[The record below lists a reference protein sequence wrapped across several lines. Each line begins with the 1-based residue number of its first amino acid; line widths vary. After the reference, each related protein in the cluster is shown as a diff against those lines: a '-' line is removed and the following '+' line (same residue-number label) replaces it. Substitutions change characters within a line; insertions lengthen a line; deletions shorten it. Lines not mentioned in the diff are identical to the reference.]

1 MDIILRRLFIL
12 WCLFNQFA
20 ILIPNANTQSNIITT
35 YEANYNLP
43 GGKTSQRQFLEGFVT
58 DANSQFQI
66 NAGNCQVKFTGQ
78 PEKLIFSVPEV
89 GAVPALTQYQQVFT
103 CYVTDATSFETTI
116 GKFKADPDVILNNI
130 NRRLLQW
137 GDVAAVLISAT
148 ALAVSFQALSVANA
162 AYTKADDDLTAT
174 SLMQGSID
182 QLNAYDTANTAA
194 VIASQQQITYL
205 TKASS
210 ITNQNIAQLND
221 NQNRTDQALSLITAQ
236 MVKDNLVQQ
245 NNLITVKNALQAQIT
260 GGTNATLQAIIQLT
274 QRLADSVTLQQSIN
288 ADLYANLRYDL
299 DKIGGLSVRIQD
311 LIRNTQAN
319 RVGSQQLHILLAKL
333 KSTYK
338 AILKD
343 FGFAPIGLVG
353 PDLIQAVEF
362 NYLNFVGPTNGVL
375 YTIHSMLFKFFVDS
389 GYALAHMNDLPPD
402 VNTILKMFGSPSCHR
417 MYSNPF
423 DPPSNSTCV
432 IWVEVQDTT
441 CQGSTNNGTKFD
453 WQTSPL
459 VLPNDTTTLHTSY
472 CNAGGFSQGT
482 NLVFKDVVSFLNFLT
497 QFPTNYPI
505 DPTLNYYF
513 FAVRSGK
520 EGFINIPVSTFG
532 LTTSAMTQA
541 VVTGGYSQQ
550 SLLLWLFSSFNS
562 GFASSMQDIKIKE
575 IKLYGTIPT
584 GGIHTAQQSM
594 TQLPIWANL
603 NSSDPAEYAAAQ
615 LLQCTT
621 LSYVAQS
628 VAVQKVYALELLS
641 VTDDI
646 TVNVQCPPCTDPTV
660 CYPVGTTDISQ
671 NIQSFDS
678 MPNIAPTGTIVIG
691 DLATAA
697 QTGIVDAADNLLG
710 VGNSYFERKNK
721 YTCYLMPPGTTET
734 IGLDAF
740 TALYGQ
746 VYDPIDCALSLG
758 PVTFNAVF
766 DADGYPQCNVP
777 GGTLTTSVN
786 PNITLDEHG
795 CLAPFLFQS
804 NITAPFPLT
813 SSSKQLPS
821 YCTFNSALEIFQSVA
836 NVATYT
842 GGSISAT
849 AHFNTNNTFT
859 VWFQSSIALTSNS
872 ISGAISVLLSA
883 FATNYM
889 HFIVDAN
896 GKVAVLINTPSNVAS
911 TTGLVLDTR
920 NLDVTNNRALITRNL
935 RDGINH
941 QIAFRTLIYASSPT
955 NPTLSFEIFID
966 GVTQGVWSNVA
977 TNGIIPAS
985 VAVSSAIYYN
995 ALSLFPNS
1003 ITDPNTGNSDLDSI
1017 ILAIRYN
1024 TILNNTN
1031 IKDIY
1036 GCQQAWQS
1044 DRCTK
1049 PNQEQ
1054 LVIARQNV
1062 TNTGGITCL
1071 ATAYLLTSTNAMD
1084 LLYPNAVGLANNIA
1098 GTAGPVTLFPLSS
1111 FWTLAFWVR
1120 IPYVAINTDLIEYY
1134 QGSTTLRVFFDNTI
1148 GQFVL
1153 KLVINNVLTVPVNVY
1168 DGNAHYV
1175 SIIYSNV
1182 ANPASVSVYLDGV
1195 IIFTGTATPRSPT
1208 LSATPFVDA
1217 SDYITMIKY
1226 YPGVALQPTSIV
1238 GEMNCQYDKSNLPS
1252 SAWVP
1257 AIGFCELTGDGIH
1270 AYCSQPLLCAGH
1282 CSAYS
1287 TYDSSTGT
1295 FAPGA
1300 LECYNG
1306 FAAPD
1311 CLTTCI
1317 RTDASGLCLPD
1328 VQTTA
1333 TGLIPNG
1340 KWCNLLKQ
1348 YQCSMNHATKI
1359 MTCYKRHWH
1368 YVFQSIIPNG
1378 LVSQDIS
1385 AGGCPSSQWAAYTD
1399 GTASLVLSNP
1409 LVTPIYVVV
1418 VFAPELYY
1426 NGSIPCTLPCCNL
1439 QGISATVSTGVV
1451 NVDIPQCGPM
1461 QVTIYRNNNPP
1472 LLNDL
1477 TQCGLP
1483 MSADS
1488 IAASIEF
1495 ASTKVPLG
1503 ISTAMT
1509 VVSNTIAVAMADS
1522 LSSMAQRLD
1531 DLLIFATASGASS
1544 TQILSAL
1551 QTDKANLAAFK
1562 FANNNIT
1569 INLVDDSIL
1578 QVNISNLIAQN
1589 TASYQQV
1596 ADNVLSV
1603 NFILNQTANLTQ
1615 VVAKF
1620 ILAMQAATNASEELN
1635 ALAELVTANGL
1646 SVTAG
1651 GNAFLNTIGGVVKN
1665 VADGAA
1671 KAAVAAE
1678 GFVGSLFGGPGIGGL
1693 GGAILNFLLPFIFI
1707 AIIIGIIWLI
1717 YTAYRDKKWCFAPKP
1732 VTVKTIE
1739 PAKLVSETRGLLNRH
1754 PASYTVDSQYNN
1766 NNNYA
1771 KPVPQASVKWRID
1784 EENPSD

>member
-1 MDIILRRLFIL
+1 MDIIVRRLFIL
-12 WCLFNQFA
+12 WCLFNFFA
-20 ILIPNANTQSNIITT
+20 VLIPHSQAQSNIITT

-43 GGKTSQRQFLEGFVT
+43 GGKTSQRQFLEAFVT
-58 DANSQFQI
+58 DANPEFQI
-66 NAGNCQVKFTGQ
+66 NAGTCQVKFTGQ
-78 PEKLIFSVPEV
+78 PEKLIFSAPEV
-89 GAVPALTQYQQVFT
+89 GTVPKLTQYQQSFL
-103 CYVTDATSFETTI
+103 CYVTDATTFETTVN
-116 GKFKADPDVILNNI
+116 KFNADPAIVLNNI
-130 NRRLLQW
+130 GRRLLQTP
-137 GDVAAVLISAT
+137 GEFVAVAIAVV

-162 AYTKADDDLTAT
+162 AYSKADDALQAT

-182 QLNAYDTANTAA
+182 QLDTYTHENTAA
-194 VIASQQQITYL
+194 IKASQQQISYL
-205 TKASS
+205 TQASA

-221 NQNRTDQALSLITAQ
+221 NQNRTDQALTLITGQ
-236 MVKDNLVQQ
+236 MAKDNSIQQ
-245 NNLITVKNALQAQIT
+245 ANLINVKNALQSQIT
-260 GGTNATLQAIIQLT
+260 SANNATIQAIQELST
-274 QRLADSVTLQQSIN
+274 RVSESVTLQQSIN
-288 ADLYANLRYDL
+288 SDLYANIRYSI
-299 DKIGGLSVRIQD
+299 DKIAGLSVRIQD
-311 LIRNTQAN
+311 MIRNTQLN
-319 RVGSQQLHILLAKL
+319 RLGSVQLHKL
-333 KSTYK
+333 ISKTKST
-338 AILKD
+338 LKVIIQD
-343 FGFAPIGLVG
+343 LGFAPIGLIG

-362 NYLNFVGPTNGVL
+362 NYLNFVGPTNGIT
-375 YTIHSMLFKFFVDS
+375 YTIHSMLWKFFMDS
-389 GYALAHMNDLPPD
+389 NYALEHMNDLKPD
-402 VNTILKMFGSPSCHR
+402 INTILKMFGSPNCQR
-417 MYSNPF
+417 AYSNPF
-423 DPPSNSTCV
+423 DPPSNSSCV
-432 IWVEVQDTT
+432 MWVEMQDTT
-441 CQGSTNNGTKFD
+441 CQGNNATAPKFN

-472 CNAGGFSQGT
+472 CNAGGFSQGP
-482 NLVFKDVVSFLNFLT
+482 NLVFKDSITFMNFLAD
-497 QFPTNYPI
+497 FPNNYAI
-505 DPTLNYYF
+505 DPAFDYYF
-513 FAVRSGK
+513 LAVRSGK
-520 EGFINIPVSTFG
+520 EGFIKIPDYTFG
-532 LTTSAMTQA
+532 LTTTAMTQA

-562 GFASSMQDIKIKE
+562 GFAASMQDIKIKE
-575 IKLYGTIPT
+575 VKLYGTIPT

-594 TQLPIWANL
+594 TQLPISVNL
-603 NSSDPAEYAAAQ
+603 NSSDPAEFAAAQ
-615 LLQCTT
+615 MLQCTT
-621 LSYVAQS
+621 YSYVAQS
-628 VAVQKVYALELLS
+628 LDVQKVYALELLS
-641 VTDDI
+641 VTDDV
-646 TVNVQCPPCTDPTV
+646 TVNVACPPCTDLTT
-660 CYPVGTTDISQ
+660 CYPVGTSDISQ

-697 QTGIVDAADNLLG
+697 QTGLVDAPDNLLA

-721 YTCYLMPPGTTET
+721 YTCYLMPPGTTQT
-734 IGLDAF
+734 VDLATF
-740 TALYGQ
+740 QNLYGQ

-758 PVTFNAVF
+758 PITFNAVF

-777 GGTLTTSVN
+777 GGTLTTSAN

-795 CLAPFLFQS
+795 CLHPFLFQS

-813 SSSKQLPS
+813 SSRQALPS
-821 YCTFNSALEIFQSVA
+821 YCTFNNSLEIYQSVA
-836 NVATYT
+836 NVGTYT
-842 GGSISAT
+842 GGIISAIG
-849 AHFNTNNTFT
+849 HFTIDNTFT
-859 VWFQSSIALTSNS
+859 VWFQSSVPLTSNS

-883 FATNYM
+883 KATYYM
-889 HFIVDAN
+889 HFIVDAH
-896 GKVAVLINTPSNVAS
+896 GRVAVLINAPADVAS
-911 TTGLVLDTR
+911 TTGLALDTR
-920 NLDVTNNRALITRNL
+920 TNDLHNSRALITRNL

-941 QIAFRTLIYASSPT
+941 QIAFRTIVYASSPT
-955 NPTLSFEIFID
+955 VPTLSFEIFID
-966 GVTQGVWSNVA
+966 GVTQGVWSNLPV
-977 TNGIIPAS
+977 NNIPPS
-985 VAVSSAIYYN
+985 PTAVSSAFYYN

-1003 ITDPNTGNSDLDSI
+1003 ITDPNTGISDLDSI
-1017 ILAIRYN
+1017 VLAIRYN
-1024 TILNNTN
+1024 TDLTNTN

-1071 ATAYLLTSTNAMD
+1071 TTAYLLASTSAMD
-1084 LLYPNAVGLANNIA
+1084 SLYPNAVGLANNIA
-1098 GTAGPVTLFPLSS
+1098 GTAGPVTLFPLNS
-1111 FWTLAFWVR
+1111 FWTLSFWVR

-1134 QGSTTLRVFFDNTI
+1134 QGSTTVRVFFDNTI
-1148 GQFVL
+1148 GQFLL
-1153 KLVINNVLTVPVNVY
+1153 KIVVNQALTIPVNVY

-1175 SIIYSNV
+1175 TMIYSNV
-1182 ANPASVSVYLDGV
+1182 ASPSSVSVYLDGV
-1195 IIFTGTATPRSPT
+1195 IIYSGSVVAQSPT
-1208 LSATPFVDA
+1208 LSAIPFVDS

-1226 YPGVALQPTSIV
+1226 YPVTALQPASIM
-1238 GEMNCQYDKSNLPS
+1238 GEMKCQYDSSIVPS

-1257 AIGFCELTGDGIH
+1257 PVGFCELTGDGIH

-1317 RTDASGLCLPD
+1317 RTDSSGLCLPD
-1328 VQTTA
+1328 LQTTA

-1348 YQCSMNHATKI
+1348 YQCAMNHVTQQ
-1359 MTCYKRHWH
+1359 MTCHKRHWH

-1385 AGGCPSSQWAAYTD
+1385 AGGCPSTTWAPYTD

-1409 LVTPIYVVV
+1409 LPTPIYVVV
-1418 VFAPELYY
+1418 VYAPEDYY
-1426 NGSIPCTLPCCNL
+1426 NGTISCTLPCCNL

-1451 NVDIPQCGPM
+1451 NVDVPQCGAM

-1503 ISTAMT
+1503 ISTAIT
-1509 VVSNTIAVAMADS
+1509 VVSNTIAVALADS

-1578 QVNISNLIAQN
+1578 QINISNLVAQN
-1589 TASYQQV
+1589 AAGYQKI
-1596 ADNVLSV
+1596 ADNVISV
-1603 NFILNQTANLTQ
+1603 ELFLNKTANISQ
-1615 VVAKF
+1615 VIDQL
-1620 ILAMQAATNASEELN
+1620 ILEMEAATNASEQLN
-1635 ALAELVTANGL
+1635 ALAKVITANGL

-1651 GNAFLNTIGGVVKN
+1651 GNAFINAIGGAVTDL
-1665 VADGAA
+1665 ATGAA
-1671 KAAVAAE
+1671 KTVAAAE
-1678 GFVGSLFGGPGIGGL
+1678 GIIGGIFGGAGIGGIF
-1693 GGAILNFLLPFIFI
+1693 GTILNSLLPVIFL
-1707 AIIIGIIWLI
+1707 ALIIILI
-1717 YTAYRDKKWCFAPKP
+1717 YYIYTWYRDKKYCFAPKAG
-1732 VTVKTIE
+1732 TVKIMDTTATTAEGQSLI
-1739 PAKLVSETRGLLNRH
+1739 PVAAVAGTYGYMRH
-1754 PASYTVDSQYNN
+1754 PASYKVDSNN
-1766 NNNYA
+1766 R
-1771 KPVPQASVKWRID
+1771 SVRFRVND
-1784 EENPSD
+1784 DDPSD